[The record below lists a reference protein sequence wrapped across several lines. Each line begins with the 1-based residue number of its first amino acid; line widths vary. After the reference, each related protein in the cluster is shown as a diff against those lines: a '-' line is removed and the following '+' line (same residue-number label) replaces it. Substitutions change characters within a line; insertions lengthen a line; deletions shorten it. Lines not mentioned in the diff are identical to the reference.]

1 MLEDCNS
8 AIWLLTSSINLCIS
22 ELKPVVPI
30 TSGVFVFWANL
41 IFDKLES
48 GVVKSITTS
57 EFEKMNLSTYLA

>member
-1 MLEDCNS
+1 M
-8 AIWLLTSSINLCIS
+8 NLCIS

-57 EFEKMNLSTYLA
+57 EFEKISSASELTV